1 MKLKRVWLVK
11 LIFVLA
17 FAIILAPKA
26 KTTTASDA
34 DKPFYKN
41 AMVNTYVYDEKG
53 KRTKDKKILAGK
65 AVGCYSM
72 INYVGDKPY
81 IMIGQNKYVAY
92 MNVVGLDCQLNHNS
106 YIYSS
111 SGKRIKNSGVLL
123 KNGSVTVYGGKK
135 KINGSK
141 YWAIGVGLYVKAS
154 NVETPKELLSFQGF
168 IVLFGVGSL
177 SYLHK
182 IMVILF
188 DVVLSIVEYALILIG
203 LKNKFALDVLER
215 VLLRFY

>member
-17 FAIILAPKA
+17 FALFWRQGKD
-26 KTTTASDA
+26 TTASDA

-154 NVETPKELLSFQGF
+154 NVETLRAKSLVIQTRRTKQLNRKHLKLEHCICSAF
-168 IVLFGVGSL
+168 LFGGDTISL
-177 SYLHK
+177 LANSSNNTYYVK
-182 IMVILF
+182 
-188 DVVLSIVEYALILIG
+188 LSSEIAREDA
-203 LKNKFALDVLER
+203 A
-215 VLLRFY
+215 

>member
-1 MKLKRVWLVK
+1 MVVK
-11 LIFVLA
+11 AGFQV
-17 FAIILAPKA
+17 F
-26 KTTTASDA
+26 SCQ
-34 DKPFYKN
+34 
-41 AMVNTYVYDEKG
+41 V
-53 KRTKDKKILAGK
+53 ILAGK

-123 KNGSVTVYGGKK
+123 KNGLVTVYGGKK

-154 NVETPKELLSFQGF
+154 NVETPKGEVTSDPNTQNQTTEPQT
-168 IVLFGVGSL
+168 S
-177 SYLHK
+177 
-182 IMVILF
+182 
-188 DVVLSIVEYALILIG
+188 
-203 LKNKFALDVLER
+203 
-215 VLLRFY
+215 

>member
-111 SGKRIKNSGVLL
+111 SGKRMKNSGVLL

-141 YWAIGVGLYVKAS
+141 YWAIGVGLYVKAN
-154 NVETPKELLSFQGF
+154 NVETPKGEVTSDPNTQNQTTEPQT
-168 IVLFGVGSL
+168 S
-177 SYLHK
+177 
-182 IMVILF
+182 
-188 DVVLSIVEYALILIG
+188 
-203 LKNKFALDVLER
+203 
-215 VLLRFY
+215 